1 MTEVFVVCANC
12 GAVSIHSVFGNI
24 IGRPKTEC
32 VITLNGA
39 RVVFPRGHSWFEQE
53 DSK

>member
-12 GAVSIHSVFGNI
+12 GAVSDI
-24 IGRPKTEC
+24 IGKPKTEC
-32 VITLNGA
+32 IITLNGA
-39 RVVFPRGHSWFEQE
+39 RVVFPRGHSWFEQG